1 MFDLLR
7 EDCPEQWEKKK
18 EQTAATGIGCF
29 SICER
34 ICTAKSKWQCRGPIT
49 TEYKALTD
57 AQDEQKDTFY
67 QLGKQDSTGFCVAV
81 SSSCCF
87 IDEGQCQSPGAE
99 LMRWQQVMGKE
110 ILGEKRNEIT

>member
-1 MFDLLR
+1 MSAGTLRSYEHSRCKKSKKAIIFSKALSAGKNLKLVMFDLLR

-57 AQDEQKDTFY
+57 A
-67 QLGKQDSTGFCVAV
+67 
-81 SSSCCF
+81 
-87 IDEGQCQSPGAE
+87 
-99 LMRWQQVMGKE
+99 
-110 ILGEKRNEIT
+110 